1 VLEHGIEHSV
11 ASVPEFQNASNI
23 EISYFDIYDIRN
35 WENHKSKDVVV
46 EKGPTREVNLNIHA
60 DKYSMHFSYANYFK

>member
-35 WENHKSKDVVV
+35 
-46 EKGPTREVNLNIHA
+46 
-60 DKYSMHFSYANYFK
+60 